1 MFKVE
6 KDIEASFDFKFL
18 KEKGKRKQ
26 HQHKKEKKKL
36 TQEEGKQ
43 IRGMTKNRIIE
54 QSQSNL

>member
-6 KDIEASFDFKFL
+6 KDIEASFISSSWKK
-18 KEKGKRKQ
+18 KEKENSISIKRK
-26 HQHKKEKKKL
+26 KKKL